1 MITYR
6 VTMDVDVPDHWT
18 NAMVQDEISDALDEG
33 MTDEV
38 SEFRIRYVIAPSGLP
53 MMGRAPKKG
62 GTL

>member
-38 SEFRIRYVIAPSGLP
+38 SEFRIRYVITPQAAACL
-53 MMGRAPKKG
+53 GRWRDRSNLK
-62 GTL
+62 

>member
-38 SEFRIRYVIAPSGLP
+38 SEFRIRYVIAPQAACL
-53 MMGRAPKKG
+53 GRWRDRSNLK
-62 GTL
+62 